1 MLTHMLGWVSVLV
14 YVSCYDK
21 KTIDWVTENNK
32 HLYLTVLLVKSPRP
46 TDAGSGEGLLPGLQ
60 MTIFCLYPHTAE
72 RAISRVSF
80 IRKGTRS
87 VDLIT

>member
-46 TDAGSGEGLLPGLQ
+46 TDAGSGEGLLPG
-60 MTIFCLYPHTAE
+60 P
-72 RAISRVSF
+72 
-80 IRKGTRS
+80 
-87 VDLIT
+87 